1 MSYQYSPT
9 ALLLQNLFKRRQPSR
24 LSEQESPS
32 GVDISVT
39 PSTPSAPN
47 SEDRYSDN
55 VYTDIDLLDA
65 LRDDDERSEY
75 LSVSNLSVRSEEP
88 PPPYKEL
95 FISNIIDV
103 PNQNETNK
111 V

>member
-1 MSYQYSPT
+1 M
-9 ALLLQNLFKRRQPSR
+9 FKRRQPSR
-24 LSEQESPS
+24 LSEQVGPSSS
-32 GVDISVT
+32 GVQISVT

-47 SEDRYSDN
+47 ENVYSDI
-55 VYTDIDLLDA
+55 DIMRG
-65 LRDDDERSEY
+65 LRDDDETSEY

-95 FISNIIDV
+95 FINSVTDV
-103 PNQNETNK
+103 STAIETNK